1 MIIVC
6 NFQGGKMAKE
16 NIVEKTVNSTT
27 QFMQNATAEELVAL
41 ADEKFAS
48 GIRNGWYG
56 RIVNG
61 IADFGY
67 SVRNTTL
74 VLLQNPNASKIN
86 SMSGWNY
93 NGRAIAKGSK
103 GLKIVAP
110 VFDGNKATGYKIN
123 YAFDKSQTTASA
135 NGKGVKD
142 VKCNQEFIEKH
153 FAKVKEIVANSAKGY
168 TFDENAQ
175 PFDYDKTKKLFIDNS
190 LSPTEV
196 IACMIDSIATMKAGV
211 QEPEVDEKNPNIYK
225 IDDTKASTQMTASAI
240 AYLACRQLGIDS
252 PLTIPSDFAEYTDD
266 EVKKLSSNLNFAKG
280 VAGGIAGALE
290 YFVLDVSNADK
301 LAEAKK
307 LDEQD
312 SQKASELSKQNSQ
325 QNSMQMQNENA
336 EEM

>member
-1 MIIVC
+1 
-6 NFQGGKMAKE
+6 MAKE
-16 NIVEKTVNSTT
+16 NIVEKAVNNTA
-27 QFMQNATAEELVAL
+27 QFMQNATADELVAL

-48 GIRNGWYG
+48 GIRNGWYA

-86 SMSGWNY
+86 SMGGWNY

-123 YAFDKSQTTASA
+123 YAFDETQTTASA

-175 PFDYDKTKKLFIDNS
+175 PFDYDKTKKLFVDNS
-190 LSPTEV
+190 LPPTEV

-211 QEPEVDEKNPNIYK
+211 KEPEVDENNPHIYK
-225 IDDTKASTQMTASAI
+225 IDDTKASSQMTASAI
-240 AYLACRQLGIDS
+240 AYLACRQLGIDT

-266 EVKKLSSNLNFAKG
+266 EIKKLSSNLNFAKG
-280 VAGGIAGALE
+280 VAGSIVGAVE
-290 YFVLDVSNADK
+290 YFVLDVANADK
-301 LAEAKK
+301 LAEAQKM
-307 LDEQD
+307 DEQE
-312 SQKASELSKQNSQ
+312 SKQINVSKQNNQ
-325 QNSMQMQNENA
+325 QNTMQMQNENA